1 MLIKPLP
8 FTISSF
14 PSSSSWLRELANSN
28 YHAKIFLI
36 CDDFFAKSTDTT
48 ENARGNQRPQVPIER
63 LARGGWTVFLYLI
76 LVVLTILW
84 VYVILSSLM
93 GRRDICSD
101 KNYDKMSFG
110 EDYIREQEGG
120 STTDKRKKK
129 KKKGTTAV
137 AYFSYGTL
145 CQRIK
150 FPPSK
155 ANVNR

>member
-1 MLIKPLP
+1 M
-8 FTISSF
+8 
-14 PSSSSWLRELANSN
+14 
-28 YHAKIFLI
+28 
-36 CDDFFAKSTDTT
+36 
-48 ENARGNQRPQVPIER
+48 ENARGNQRPQVPKKR
-63 LARGGWTVFLYLI
+63 LARGGGTVFLYLI

-84 VYVILSSLM
+84 VYVILSRLM

-110 EDYIREQEGG
+110 EDYIREDERKK
-120 STTDKRKKK
+120 DKRKRKKK
-129 KKKGTTAV
+129 KRKKGTIAV

>member
-1 MLIKPLP
+1 M
-8 FTISSF
+8 SS
-14 PSSSSWLRELANSN
+14 
-28 YHAKIFLI
+28 
-36 CDDFFAKSTDTT
+36 
-48 ENARGNQRPQVPIER
+48 
-63 LARGGWTVFLYLI
+63 
-76 LVVLTILW
+76 
-84 VYVILSSLM
+84 
-93 GRRDICSD
+93 
-101 KNYDKMSFG
+101 G

-137 AYFSYGTL
+137 AYFSYRTL

>member
-1 MLIKPLP
+1 M
-8 FTISSF
+8 
-14 PSSSSWLRELANSN
+14 E
-28 YHAKIFLI
+28 
-36 CDDFFAKSTDTT
+36 
-48 ENARGNQRPQVPIER
+48 
-63 LARGGWTVFLYLI
+63 
-76 LVVLTILW
+76 
-84 VYVILSSLM
+84 
-93 GRRDICSD
+93 RRDICSD

-129 KKKGTTAV
+129 KKKGITAV

>member
-1 MLIKPLP
+1 MGAGL
-8 FTISSF
+8 
-14 PSSSSWLRELANSN
+14 
-28 YHAKIFLI
+28 YY
-36 CDDFFAKSTDTT
+36 
-48 ENARGNQRPQVPIER
+48 
-63 LARGGWTVFLYLI
+63 VFLYLI

-84 VYVILSSLM
+84 VYVILSRLM

-110 EDYIREQEGG
+110 EDYVREQEGG
-120 STTDKRKKK
+120 STKKKKKKKK

-145 CQRIK
+145 RQRIK